1 VARAPEARVCRDAR
15 RVGILVTRG
24 GTMALVAALLARALP
39 AQLPQAEQA
48 FGRGDYAAARAGY
61 ERVLAADSVNERALY
76 RLAVLDSWEN
86 KLSRSLARFA
96 RLRRLDPRDLDI
108 MVDQARV
115 LAWSGRTATSEALYD
130 SVLARAPE
138 RTDALAG
145 RARAVAWAGD
155 LDSAE
160 QLWRTALARHPADAE
175 LLLGLAQTLYWKGQ
189 LTLAESFAA
198 RARAAAP
205 EDRAAR
211 ELERTVRAAL
221 RPQVTTSVDGANDSD
236 QNAFVA
242 QEATLTRS
250 LGTTLRGALHAGWRH
265 ATDQTHAGT
274 SYGGGGFV
282 VAALGGGSVLRAGLG
297 VRQIAPDNL
306 PSRTP
311 LTAELGLGLHPAP
324 YAAVSVG
331 YSRTPFD
338 ETALLMRSDLMLDA
352 VDLNFDLSPGSK
364 WSISGGANATWL
376 SDHNR
381 RLAAVGAVLG
391 RVLPGF
397 TVGPYSRILSYRL
410 TPGTGYFAPN
420 RFLVLE
426 GRAVYVWQHSRWGF
440 RGDGGVGTQQVSDT
454 APHQLEW
461 HVGFALSRGWGAD
474 NEIALVGSITNSGA
488 ATNAAHLVSEA
499 FRYRTLGLRF
509 REGL

>member
-1 VARAPEARVCRDAR
+1 
-15 RVGILVTRG
+15 VGIPVTRG
-24 GTMALVAALLARALP
+24 GTLAVAAALLARALA
-39 AQLPQAEQA
+39 AQLPQAEEA
-48 FGRGDYAAARAGY
+48 FRRGDFAAARAGY
-61 ERVLAADSVNERALY
+61 ERVLAADSLNARALY
-76 RLAVLDSWEN
+76 RLAVLDSWEG
-86 KLSRSLARFA
+86 KLSRSLERFA
-96 RLRRLDPRDLDI
+96 RLRRLEPRDGDI
-108 MVDQARV
+108 MADQARV
-115 LAWSGRTATSEALYD
+115 LAWSGRTAASEALYD

-138 RTDALAG
+138 RADALAG
-145 RARAVAWAGD
+145 RAQAVAWAGD
-155 LDSAE
+155 LDRAE
-160 QLWRTALARHPADAE
+160 RLWRAALAHHPEDPA
-175 LLLGLAQTLYWKGQ
+175 LLLGLAQTLYWKGE

-221 RPQVTTSVDGANDSD
+221 RPQVATSVDGANDSD

-242 QEATLTRS
+242 QEATLTAS
-250 LGTTLRGALHAGWRH
+250 LGTALRGALHAGWRH
-265 ATDQTHAGT
+265 ATDPVRAGT
-274 SYGGGGFV
+274 SYGGGGYL

-297 VRQIAPDNL
+297 VRQIAPDSL

-311 LTAELGLGLHPAP
+311 LTAELGLGVHPAP
-324 YAAVSVG
+324 YAAVSIG

-338 ETALLMRSDLMLDA
+338 ETALLMRSSLMLDA
-352 VDLNFDLSPGSK
+352 VDLNFDVSPGSR

-381 RLAAVGAVLG
+381 RLAAVAAVLG
-391 RVLPGF
+391 RVLPGL
-397 TVGPYSRILSYRL
+397 TVGPYGRILSYRL

-420 RFLVLE
+420 RFLVFE
-426 GRAVYVWQHSRWGF
+426 ARAVYAWQHSRWGF
-440 RGDGGVGTQQVSDT
+440 RGDGGVGSQQVSDT

-461 HVGFALSRGWGAD
+461 HAGFSLSRGWGAD

-499 FRYRTLGLRF
+499 FRYRTLGLRL
-509 REGL
+509 RQGL